1 MEFCPFRKFKN
12 ALGIP
17 KKGVHAYR
25 LINTAVVDYI
35 LTILI
40 AITTSYIT
48 HIPLVLTT
56 IGWFVGGLILH
67 ILFDVQTNTLKW
79 LGVAC

>member
-1 MEFCPFRKFKN
+1 MKFCPFRKFKN

-17 KKGVHAYR
+17 NKGVHRYR
-25 LINTAVVDYI
+25 LLNTAVVDYI
-35 LTILI
+35 LTILV
-40 AITTSYIT
+40 AIMTSYVT

-56 IGWFVGGLILH
+56 VAWFIGGLILH

-79 LGVAC
+79 LGVGC

>member
-1 MEFCPFRKFKN
+1 MKFCPFRQFKN

-17 KKGVHAYR
+17 NKGVHRYR
-25 LINTAVVDYI
+25 LLNTAVVDYI

-40 AITTSYIT
+40 SIMTSYVT

-56 IGWFVGGLILH
+56 VCVVYRRCDITYSV
-67 ILFDVQTNTLKW
+67 
-79 LGVAC
+79 